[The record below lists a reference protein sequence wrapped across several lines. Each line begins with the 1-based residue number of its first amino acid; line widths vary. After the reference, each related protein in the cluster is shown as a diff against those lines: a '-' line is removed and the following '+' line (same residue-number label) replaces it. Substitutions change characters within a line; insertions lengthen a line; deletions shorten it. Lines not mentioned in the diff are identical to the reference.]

1 MHIFVYHVI
10 SQLYIAVD
18 GSVRWYAIGD
28 WGWDDPQL
36 GVQNKVADAMNE
48 YSYDFK
54 AEFIIALGDNF
65 YQNGIHSV
73 DDPRI
78 NL

>member
-1 MHIFVYHVI
+1 M
-10 SQLYIAVD
+10 
-18 GSVRWYAIGD
+18 RWYSIGD
-28 WGWDDPQL
+28 WGDPWFDIQH
-36 GVQNKVADAMNE
+36 KVAEGMNQ
-48 YSYDFK
+48 YAYDFD

-78 NL
+78 EL